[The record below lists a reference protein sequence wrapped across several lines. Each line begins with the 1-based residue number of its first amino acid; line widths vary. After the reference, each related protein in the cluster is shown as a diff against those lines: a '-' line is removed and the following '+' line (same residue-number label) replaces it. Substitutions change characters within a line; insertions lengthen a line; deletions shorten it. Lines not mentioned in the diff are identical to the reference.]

1 MQINAYSCIR
11 QNQPKESSMSKAIAL
26 VYSGGLD
33 TSICIPF
40 VKENYGYQRVVTI
53 TVDVGQP
60 KEDIQQASERAKALG
75 TEHYTIDAKKEFVEE
90 YCFKALQAN
99 ALYEGYPLSTSLA
112 RPVIAV
118 KAAKLAQSLG
128 IEDFAH
134 GCTGK
139 GNDQFRI
146 EYGIRAVLPTAKI
159 LAPIREH
166 NMTRTWE
173 IQYAKERNLPIQ
185 QSLDKIWSI
194 DENLW
199 GRSVEGGKLEDPNF
213 TPPEEI
219 FAWTKGKFSGKNEW
233 NSDPLQLTVGF
244 ENGIPVSIQGKKTD
258 SVALVSTLNTWA
270 GEHGY
275 GRIDIMENRI
285 LGLKARENYE
295 CPAAMTLLKAHEA
308 LEALVLTKQEM
319 KFKKLVQEEW
329 SELAYQGLWFDPYK
343 SALEGFISKTQER
356 VTGEVRLELFHGQCT
371 VKGRSSPWALYN
383 EAMVSFDD
391 AQAFD
396 QNQSKGMVDLFGLQG
411 RMVNA
416 MKSKL

>member
-1 MQINAYSCIR
+1 
-11 QNQPKESSMSKAIAL
+11 MSQKSIAL

-33 TSICIPF
+33 TSVCIPF
-40 VKENYGYQRVVTI
+40 VKEKYGYERVVTI

-60 KEDIQQASERAKALG
+60 AEDIAQATERAKLLG
-75 TEHYTIDAKKEFVEE
+75 TEHYTLDVKSEFAEQ
-90 YCFKALQAN
+90 YCFKAIQAN

-112 RPVIAV
+112 RPIIAV
-118 KAAKLAQSLG
+118 KAAELAKSLG
-128 IEDFAH
+128 ISDFAH

-139 GNDQFRI
+139 GNDQFRL
-146 EYGIRAVLPTAKI
+146 EYGIKSVLKDAKI
-159 LAPIREH
+159 IAPIREH

-173 IQYAKERNLPIQ
+173 IEYAKSKNLPIQ
-185 QSLDKIWSI
+185 QSIDKIWSI

-199 GRSVEGGKLEDPNF
+199 GRSIEGGKLEDPDF

-219 FAWTKGKFSGKNEW
+219 FAWTSSQAKWPATATKLSVFFKNGVPTAL
-233 NSDPLQLTVGF
+233 NG
-244 ENGIPVSIQGKKTD
+244 ENMAGAELIQK
-258 SVALVSTLNTWA
+258 LNLLA
-270 GEHGY
+270 GAQGY

-319 KFKKLVQEEW
+319 KFKKLVDQEW

-343 SALEGFISKTQER
+343 AALEGFISKTQER
-356 VTGEVRLELFHGQCT
+356 VTGEVRFELLHGNMT
-371 VKGRSSPWALYN
+371 IKGRSSPWALYS

-391 AQAFD
+391 AKAFD

-416 MKSKL
+416 IKNQL